1 MASQL
6 ENKLCCVKH
15 CWDVYEQNSIV
26 HSVRVDDWTS
36 EWAIIA
42 SNDSILTLAVFGCP
56 FCKPYYSSF
65 RYCLSTLL
73 LCLLDQMIRCLGMRE
88 KFWNQ
93 IAEI

>member
-1 MASQL
+1 M
-6 ENKLCCVKH
+6 
-15 CWDVYEQNSIV
+15 
-26 HSVRVDDWTS
+26 HSVRVDDSTS

-42 SNDSILTLAVFGCP
+42 SNDSVLTLAVFGYP